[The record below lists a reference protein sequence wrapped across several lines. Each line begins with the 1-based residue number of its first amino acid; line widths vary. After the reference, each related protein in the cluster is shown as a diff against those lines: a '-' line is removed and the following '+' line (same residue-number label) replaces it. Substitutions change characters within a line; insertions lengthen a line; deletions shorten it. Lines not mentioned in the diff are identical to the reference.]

1 MDHLEYAKKWI
12 TRPIFQGLETDKQI
26 LQSMISE
33 IEDYR
38 QIFDRPIAWAKTND
52 RGDLF
57 DLRLLYN
64 PYEKNIVP
72 LYMGH
77 HNNVKQGQ

>member
-26 LQSMISE
+26 LQSMILE

-38 QIFDRPIAWAKTND
+38 RIFNNPIAWAKTNS

-57 DLRLLYN
+57 DLRLSYN
-64 PYEKNIVP
+64 PYEQNTVA
-72 LYMGH
+72 LYLGIT
-77 HNNVKQGQ
+77 NVK